1 MIKRTIAHKEE
12 LSLPVNLIK
21 SDWTSKIVTEDDGVK
36 RVKAGTLLSLKNK
49 SEDIRIN
56 GTDIV
61 PFGGAGKADGILLN
75 DVEFKILKH
84 ANETGTAL
92 IEGIVYLDKLI
103 DLDNTVTKAMLPE
116 KITYVNKNR
125 Q

>member
-75 DVEFKILKH
+75 DVEFTH
-84 ANETGTAL
+84 YHTNETGTA
-92 IEGIVYLDKLI
+92 IINGTVYLDKLQEV
-103 DLDNTVTKAMLPE
+103 DSTVTVSALPT
-116 KITYVNKNR
+116 KIDYVSKKR
-125 Q
+125 I

>member
-21 SDWTSKIVTEDDGVK
+21 SDWTSKIVTEDDGVE
-36 RVKAGTLLSLKNK
+36 RVKAGTLLSLKNT

-61 PFGGAGKADGILLN
+61 PFGGAGKAVGILLN

>member
-36 RVKAGTLLSLKNK
+36 RVKAGTLLSLKNT

-61 PFGGAGKADGILLN
+61 PFGGAGKADGILL
-75 DVEFKILKH
+75 L
-84 ANETGTAL
+84 L
-92 IEGIVYLDKLI
+92 I
-103 DLDNTVTKAMLPE
+103 
-116 KITYVNKNR
+116 
-125 Q
+125 

>member
-21 SDWTSKIVTEDDGVK
+21 SDWTSKIVTEDDGVE

-116 KITYVNKNR
+116 KITYVDKNR

>member
-21 SDWTSKIVTEDDGVK
+21 SDWTSKIVTEDDGVE

-103 DLDNTVTKAMLPE
+103 ALDNTVTKAMLPE

>member
-103 DLDNTVTKAMLPE
+103 ALDNTVTKAMLPE

>member
-21 SDWTSKIVTEDDGVK
+21 SDWTSKIVTEDDGVE

>member
-21 SDWTSKIVTEDDGVK
+21 SDWTSKIVTEDDGVE
-36 RVKAGTLLSLKNK
+36 RVKAGTLLSLKNT

-116 KITYVNKNR
+116 KITYVDKNR

>member
-21 SDWTSKIVTEDDGVK
+21 SDWTSKIVTEDDGVE
-36 RVKAGTLLSLKNK
+36 RVKAGTLLSLKNTSK
-49 SEDIRIN
+49 DIRIN

>member
-1 MIKRTIAHKEE
+1 MIKRTIAHREE

-116 KITYVNKNR
+116 KITYVDKNR